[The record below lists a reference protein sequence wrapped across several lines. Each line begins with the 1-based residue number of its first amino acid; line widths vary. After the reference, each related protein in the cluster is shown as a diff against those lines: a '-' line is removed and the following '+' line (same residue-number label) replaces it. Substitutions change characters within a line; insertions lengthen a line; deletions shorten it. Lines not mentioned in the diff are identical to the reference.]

1 MVHACAALP
10 ILEPD
15 DDIDEFAAR
24 DRRRV
29 ADDRDEAAPPAR
41 LRLPDHRRRASR
53 YPHILRCAARPKPGL
68 VPWRRTP
75 QRQIADVVGSWVVA
89 QLELPIIFE
98 FCCKKMASL
107 LRAL

>member
-29 ADDRDEAAPPAR
+29 ADDRDEMVPPVR
-41 LRLPDHRRRASR
+41 LRLPQHRRRASR
-53 YPHILRCAARPKPGL
+53 YPPILRCAARPKPGL
-68 VPWRRTP
+68 VALKP
-75 QRQIADVVGSWVVA
+75 QRKLRDMVGGWVIA
-89 QLELPIIFE
+89 QPNPIILE
-98 FCCKKMASL
+98 SRKARHRFC
-107 LRAL
+107 ALWI